1 MFLFKNCQTWEIAAE
16 RILKLKEK
24 LNKILAKNTKQNI
37 KKIEKDTERDNFMD
51 PINAKEYGLIDEI
64 I

>member
-1 MFLFKNCQTWEIAAE
+1 MEYYMFNGLGNNSKPKNQ
-16 RILKLKEK
+16 KKK

-37 KKIEKDTERDNFMD
+37 KKIEKDTERDNYF
-51 PINAKEYGLIDEI
+51 NAKEALEYGIVDKI